1 MNLWV
6 FDEEWQ
12 KLRISVNIAT
22 SHPSEHRT
30 IIGRN
35 GETISMICEECEGH
49 LKEFF
54 GHDVHFRI
62 NLIPKFTVKLETTPE
77 TKNVDLFL

>member
-1 MNLWV
+1 MWV

-12 KLRISVNIAT
+12 QLRISVNIAT

-30 IIGRN
+30 IIGRSGN
-35 GETISMICEECEGH
+35 NIKKICEECEDN

-54 GHDVHFRI
+54 GHDIHFRI
-62 NLIPKFTVKLETTPE
+62 NLIPKFSVKLEATPE
-77 TKNVDLFL
+77 TKNVDLFI